1 MQTFII
7 IWIGQLVSLLGSGV
21 TNFAL
26 SIWVYENT
34 KSATQ
39 FALMSVLTLVPAM
52 IFSPVA
58 GSLGDRRNRRKIIV
72 LSNCGAGLS
81 ILAIAVLLYIG
92 HLEIWHI
99 YVATAASSAFNAL
112 QWPAYN
118 AVIPLLVPPQHLVR
132 ANGMFQV
139 ALAVSQLISPVLG
152 GFLLATIQI
161 KGVFILNGISF
172 VFCVVMFLLVR
183 LPKPGTK
190 SGTTTKAKMSKRS
203 ILWNDTLEGW
213 NYITSRRGLFWLSIL
228 FCVYHFVEG
237 TTIVLSTPL
246 FLSFTSTSVLGIM
259 LSIGGTGMLLGTAFI
274 STWGGGKRR
283 IYNVLGFMV
292 LGGLCMLLAGLRPD
306 VVLCT
311 VAIFLHFFSLPII
324 ISSKQAIMQSKVAL
338 NLQARVFAVNGMLI
352 NFSLLLAYLVA
363 GPLADLVFE
372 PLLTV
377 NGPLAGSVG
386 KIIGVGPGRGI
397 GLFFIIMGIFLIVA
411 TVTSYLSPRLR
422 LVESELPNVISQ

>member
-1 MQTFII
+1 MRTFII

-21 TNFAL
+21 TSFAL
-26 SIWVYENT
+26 SIWVYKNT
-34 KSATQ
+34 NSATQ

-81 ILAIAVLLYIG
+81 TLSIAVLLFLG

-99 YVATAASSAFNAL
+99 YVATAASSAFSAL

-118 AVIPLLVPPQHLVR
+118 AVIPLLVPPEHLVR

-152 GFLLATIQI
+152 GFLLVTIQI
-161 KGVFILNGISF
+161 EGVFILNGISF

-183 LPKPGTK
+183 LPKPGT
-190 SGTTTKAKMSKRS
+190 TTKAKMSKRR
-203 ILWNDTLEGW
+203 ILWYDALEGW

-237 TTIVLSTPL
+237 TSIVLSTPL
-246 FLSFTSTSVLGIM
+246 FLSFTSTPVLGIM
-259 LSIGGTGMLLGTAFI
+259 LSIGGSGMLLGTAVI
-274 STWGGGKRR
+274 TTWGGGKRR
-283 IYNVLGFMV
+283 IYNVLGFML
-292 LGGLCMLLAGLRPD
+292 LGGLCMVLAGLRPD

-324 ISSKQAIMQSKVAL
+324 ISSKQAIMQTKVAL
-338 NLQARVFAVNGMLI
+338 DVQARVFAVNGMLI

-377 NGPLAGSVG
+377 NGSLAGSVG

-397 GLFFIIMGIFLIVA
+397 GLFFIIMGMFMIVA

>member
-7 IWIGQLVSLLGSGV
+7 TWIGQLVSLLGSGL

-26 SIWVYENT
+26 SVWVYKNT
-34 KSATQ
+34 NSATQ
-39 FALMSVLTLVPAM
+39 FALMSVLSLVPAM
-52 IFSPVA
+52 MFSPLA
-58 GSLGDRRNRRKIIV
+58 GSLGDRRNRRKIIL

-81 ILAIAVLLYIG
+81 TLSIAVLLFIG

-99 YVATAASSAFNAL
+99 YLATAASSAFNAL

-132 ANGMFQV
+132 ANGMFQI

-161 KGVFILNGISF
+161 EGVFILNGISF

-183 LPKPGTK
+183 LPKPGT
-190 SGTTTKAKMSKRS
+190 TTKTKMSKRR
-203 ILWNDTLEGW
+203 ILWHDALEGW
-213 NYITSRRGLFWLSIL
+213 NYITSRRGLFWLLIL
-228 FCVYHFVEG
+228 FCIYHFVEG
-237 TTIVLSTPL
+237 ISIVLSTPL
-246 FLSFTSTSVLGIM
+246 FLSFTSTTVLGTM
-259 LSIGGTGMLLGTAFI
+259 LSIGGSGMLLGTAFI

-283 IYNVLGFMV
+283 IYNVLGFML

-311 VAIFLHFFSLPII
+311 VAIFFHFFSLPII

-338 NLQARVFAVNGMLI
+338 DVQARVFAVNGMLI
-352 NFSLLLAYLVA
+352 DLSLLLAYLVA
-363 GPLADLVFE
+363 GPLADRVFE
-372 PLLTV
+372 PLLTI

-397 GLFFIIMGIFLIVA
+397 GLLFILMGMFLIVA
-411 TVTSYLSPRLR
+411 ILTSYLSPRLR